1 MPQAKIQNSKFLPFH
16 SEASPFAQQPAL
28 QYNGAEYRLKY
39 RTMKSSVH
47 SPLLLIITVL
57 LLAMPATLQ
66 AQIDRE
72 AGNQISTR
80 SEVIAQRGMVATSQ
94 PLATQVGLQIL
105 RKGGNAIDAA
115 IAANAAMGLMEP
127 TGNGIGGDL
136 FAIIWHEESGKLYA
150 LNASGRSPRG
160 LSYDRLMEIL
170 DEKGEDDIPAYD
182 LLSVSVPGAVDGW
195 FEMHERFGTMD
206 MGVILEEPI
215 WYAENGFPVSEAIS
229 ASWRRSVPFLKDQPG
244 AFEETFS
251 IDGRGPEK
259 GEIFRNPDLGNT
271 FRLLA
276 EEGRDAFY
284 RGEIARKID
293 AWMKENG
300 GYLRYEDFDKHRSEW
315 VEPQTVNYRGY
326 DVYQVGGNVQG
337 TAALQMLN
345 ILEGFDLTETGF
357 GTAETLH
364 LLIEAKKLA
373 FEDRAKHYA
382 DPDFYEVPYDKLLS
396 KEYAAERRKLIG
408 DRARR
413 DLTTGVDVL
422 EDGDTIYMTTADA
435 EGNMVSL
442 IQSNFRGMG
451 TGFVVPGT
459 GFSFQNRGELFSMDP
474 DHPNVYEPGK
484 RPFHTIIPGF
494 IMKDGKPLMSLGN
507 MGGAYQPVGHVSL
520 ITNIIDF
527 GMNLQQAGD
536 AFRWSHSGSTQP
548 TDDLSDK
555 LSGPGQ
561 VSIES
566 GVDYEVIRQ
575 LRSMGH
581 RVQVGNSFFGRFQAI
596 MRDHEKGVYIGASES
611 RVDGQAAGF

>member
-1 MPQAKIQNSKFLPFH
+1 MR
-16 SEASPFAQQPAL
+16 
-28 QYNGAEYRLKY
+28 RLL
-39 RTMKSSVH
+39 TSLTFTFV
-47 SPLLLIITVL
+47 LFLLIPTEQ
-57 LLAMPATLQ
+57 LQ

-80 SEVIAQRGMVATSQ
+80 SEVIAERGMVATSQ

-105 RKGGNAIDAA
+105 RNGGNAIDAA
-115 IAANAAMGLMEP
+115 IGANAAMGLMEP

-136 FAIIWHEESGKLYA
+136 FAIIWHEESGQLYA

-170 DEKGEDDIPAYD
+170 DEKGANSIPAYD

-195 FEMHERFGTMD
+195 FEMHERFGSAD
-206 MGVILEEPI
+206 MSDILSEPI

-229 ASWRRSVPFLKDQPG
+229 ASWRGSARFLSNQPG
-244 AFEETFS
+244 AFEETFT

-276 EEGRDAFY
+276 EQGRDAFY
-284 RGEIARKID
+284 RGEIAEKID
-293 AWMKENG
+293 AWMREND
-300 GYLRYEDFDKHRSEW
+300 GYLRYEDFDQHRSEW
-315 VEPQTVNYRGY
+315 VEPKTVNYRGY

-337 TAALQMLN
+337 TAVLQMLN
-345 ILEGFDLTETGF
+345 ILEGFDLAETGF

-364 LLIEAKKLA
+364 LMIEAKKIA

-382 DPDFYEVPYDKLLS
+382 DPDFQDVPYEVLLS
-396 KEYAAERRKLIG
+396 KEYAAERRELIG
-408 DRARR
+408 ERARR

-422 EDGDTIYMTTADA
+422 EDGDTIYLTTADS

-459 GFSFQNRGELFSMDP
+459 GFSFQNRGELFSLDP
-474 DHPNVYEPGK
+474 NHPNVYAPGK

-494 IMKDGKPLMSLGN
+494 VMKDGEPIMSFGN
-507 MGGAYQPVGHVSL
+507 MGGAYQPIGHVSIL
-520 ITNIIDF
+520 TNVIDF
-527 GMNLQQAGD
+527 GMNIQQAGD
-536 AFRWSHSGSTQP
+536 AFRWEHSGSTQP
-548 TDDLSDK
+548 TDDLDDK
-555 LSGPGQ
+555 LTNSGL

-566 GVDYEVIRQ
+566 GVDFGVVRKLRQ
-575 LRSMGH
+575 MGH
-581 RVQVGNSFFGRFQAI
+581 NIQIGGSFFGRFQAI
-596 MRDHEKGVYIGASES
+596 MRDHEHGVYFGASES
-611 RVDGQAAGF
+611 RVDGQAAGY